1 MSELNDERPPVFK
14 QWRTWY
20 ALVLGALII
29 QIIIYLV
36 ITLTLS

>member
-14 QWRTWY
+14 RWRTWY

-36 ITLTLS
+36 ITLALS